1 MRRFLRDQF
10 QVMTGYV
17 GDSSQPTYA
26 PYWFLE
32 PGPMRGEVRT
42 VTLALPTV
50 YETTTTQQAGNV
62 E

>member
-1 MRRFLRDQF
+1 
-10 QVMTGYV
+10 MTGYV